1 MNGLGYISPSV
12 NQTLTPSATLGA
24 PGDMYIITDTRQRPR
39 KDLSETKAFQR
50 FDIEPYDGSEMPLP
64 NENGVVLFPVKD
76 LYFDTA
82 NFQNRDAEFSETSV
96 NRILDAVDDGDF
108 NWAIFDPITIWRNPG
123 NGKFYVLS
131 GHSRSEAFRRLSAD
145 GASVDGRNF
154 DRIPAKIF
162 AGTFEQ
168 AKELALNSNTL
179 STKET
184 DLERA
189 NYYRE
194 RREKFAANGL
204 KNSEIKKRLLELAR
218 KNEGK
223 NATKII
229 YLSHLNPRGSVVD
242 AVAATSDGASVDK
255 NRVAVMAEWVGH
267 LRYDFP
273 MLTDFH
279 ERELF
284 DFLKNGHYGVDVR
297 NFNDFAK
304 RVQTAI
310 EKHTEWG
317 VFDADKS
324 LNLEKNLGK
333 SENEKRF
340 DAELDRLKS
349 EWADAENILNRKLA
363 EFKAR
368 QKRDASIT
376 DQQIL
381 QAVQPYKDAAIL
393 AKGAY
398 FAFRDKRGDFLRAD
412 DAQMSLFGLGKPTI
426 KFEFEDNAAL
436 ADFLHATKKAA
447 DFADFEDVTNTATS
461 AKPNAPKSK
470 IRNGRLMPADDSRY
484 LPESPAPYSLP
495 PTNTPPQL
503 PPSPTSP
510 KALPP
515 YRNVFPA
522 RQKFDKVKALYPNYI
537 AFVKDGDY
545 YITYDDDA
553 KKIAPFLKTNL
564 LKDKNGDAFVGF
576 VDTALPINVA
586 ILNVEGLTCAVVDEN
601 SNVEIMQPTEP
612 EPVQTPEPEVTAESV
627 TDEEIETSN
636 VTPVEIDWK
645 AFEDA
650 FAKASNWSSFDPER
664 SARSYVGGY
673 KEYYDQY
680 VKQVPPQYLNAFNWF
695 VKRYVSDLISK
706 RSRTASAAVTGP
718 GGITAQKAAS
728 LNRANDRFMAASVE
742 FPHALLKYI
751 NKIRLREKRKAFINS
766 SMDERYAARI
776 KELERDVNG
785 LKYYKKI
792 IQHISQGGEIPDDV
806 RQSYWYFSKDSYG
819 GEPKFRD
826 NVVNALQHRLNLNKA
841 TFKDKLTR
849 EVTNGNVEIVDAII
863 ESLKPLGL
871 FTNRAEIWQFPS
883 FARRRRQSVD
893 AEQQRVE
900 NNAQSENSLYR
911 VEYDTQED
919 RVKIYFNGM
928 PSDKIRTYLKSNG
941 FRWSPRNKAWQRQI
955 TENAR
960 RAVRQFE
967 SLIQDG
973 TLGKPTIKL
982 EFEDNADLMSLFDTD
997 GISGLTVNDKPADI
1011 FNCPESQLQT
1021 RGYQPTYIRLND
1033 YSHLIDT
1040 ADGRKTLKGYGFES
1054 ATLDELVNA
1063 CRYYPQVAA
1072 LAAHLKDPNGD
1083 ALQTAFND
1091 WHWLH
1096 TNIRYDFDTPGE
1108 EEIRTPARVWR
1119 DRFSGVD
1126 CDCLAVMT
1134 ACLLINQGFHPCFEI
1149 VAFNNE
1155 PTFSHIY
1162 VNLDGAAIDR
1172 VLPVFLA
1179 RPDNITKT
1187 QIMEIPVYSL
1197 SGIGGC
1203 RDTLSGVYSSTLAKI
1218 QSGTATGEDNNDFR
1232 KTQVLV
1238 TLRGI
1243 DDAAYSLAA
1252 LLMPHVVTIADDGT
1266 YYFDSTAMANLATKL
1281 DDDLRQLMADDA
1293 DPETISQWIAT
1304 AAQQIDGAASVQSN
1318 GGKDTIVVI
1327 INPQGNMT
1335 RVIGQMVKA
1344 STPTLTA
1351 TTADAIDTPAA
1362 TASPSADSPLYA
1374 TTPAPIATPPADPEP
1389 ESGNTWLWIA
1399 GISAALG
1406 IGAALTSGSGKKKR
1420 R

>member
-1 MNGLGYISPSV
+1 MYGLGYISPSV

-39 KDLSETKAFQR
+39 KDLTETKAFQR
-50 FDIEPYDGSEMPLP
+50 FDIEPYNGSEMPLP

-108 NWAIFDPITIWRNPG
+108 NWAIFDPITIWRNPN

-168 AKELALNSNTL
+168 AKDLALNSNTL

-273 MLTDFH
+273 QLTDFH

-340 DAELDRLKS
+340 DAELNRLKS
-349 EWADAENILNRKLA
+349 EWANAENILNRKLA

-398 FAFRDKRGDFLRAD
+398 FAFRDKRGDFIRAD
-412 DAQMSLFGLGKPTI
+412 EAQMSLFGLGKPTI

-461 AKPNAPKSK
+461 TKANAPKSK

-495 PTNTPPQL
+495 PTSTPPQL
-503 PPSPTSP
+503 PTSPTSTA

-515 YRNVFPA
+515 YVEPTPA
-522 RQKFDKVKALYPNYI
+522 
-537 AFVKDGDY
+537 
-545 YITYDDDA
+545 
-553 KKIAPFLKTNL
+553 
-564 LKDKNGDAFVGF
+564 
-576 VDTALPINVA
+576 PISTQSA
-586 ILNVEGLTCAVVDEN
+586 E
-601 SNVEIMQPTEP
+601 
-612 EPVQTPEPEVTAESV
+612 TPEGTPEITAESV
-627 TDEEIETSN
+627 TDEEIESAN
-636 VTPVEIDWK
+636 VAPVVLDWK
-645 AFEDA
+645 DFENR
-650 FAKASNWSSFDPER
+650 FAKASNWASQDPER
-664 SARSYVGGY
+664 SARVWVGGY
-673 KEYYDQY
+673 KETYDKY
-680 VKQVPPQYLNAFNWF
+680 VNQVPSQYLNAFNWF
-695 VKRYVSDLISK
+695 VKRYVEDLIAK
-706 RSRTASAAVTGP
+706 RSRTVSAMVTGP
-718 GGITAQKAAS
+718 GGITAKKAES
-728 LNRANDRFMAASVE
+728 LNRANDRFFDASV
-742 FPHALLKYI
+742 LLPSKIENYI
-751 NKIRLREKRKAFINS
+751 HKLNLRAKRKAFVNS
-766 SMDERYAARI
+766 SLDERYAQRI
-776 KELERDVNG
+776 DELKKAVKRLLF
-785 LKYYKKI
+785 LKNSAS
-792 IQHISQGGEIPDDV
+792 QISNGGEIPQEIA
-806 RQSYWYFSKDSYG
+806 RSWRYSQ
-819 GEPKFRD
+819 RD
-826 NVVNALQHRLNLNKA
+826 AKTPEEARARIVAELQYDLNLDKA

-849 EVTNGNVEIVDAII
+849 EVTKGNVEIVDAII
-863 ESLKPLGL
+863 EYLKPLGL
-871 FTNRAEIWQFPS
+871 YTNRAEIWRFPEW
-883 FARRRRQSVD
+883 ARLKRQTFETATQQA
-893 AEQQRVE
+893 AE
-900 NNAQSENSLYR
+900 ASDDENSNYR
-911 VEYDTQED
+911 IEYDTQED
-919 RVKIYFNGM
+919 RVKIIFNGM
-928 PSDKIRTYLKSNG
+928 PSAQAREWLKKNG

-955 TENAR
+955 TDNAR
-960 RAVRQFE
+960 RAVEQFKA
-967 SLIQDG
+967 SG
-973 TLGKPTIKL
+973 LGKPTIKL
-982 EFEDNADLMSLFDTD
+982 EFEDNSELMSLFDTD
-997 GISGLTVNDKPADI
+997 GVNGLTVNDKPADI

-1021 RGYQPTYIRLND
+1021 RGYKPTYIRLND

-1083 ALQTAFND
+1083 PLQSAFNI

-1096 TNIRYDFDTPGE
+1096 TNICYDYDTPGE
-1108 EEIRTPARVWR
+1108 EEIRTPARVWA
-1119 DRFSGVD
+1119 DRYSGVD

-1134 ACLLINQGFHPCFEI
+1134 ACLLINMGFHPCFEI

-1187 QIMEIPVYSL
+1187 QIMDIPVYAL

-1203 RDTLSGVYSSTLAKI
+1203 RDTLSGVYASTLAKI
-1218 QSGTATGEDNNDFR
+1218 QNGTATGEDNNDFR

-1281 DDDLRQLMADDA
+1281 DGDLATLIAENADA
-1293 DPETISQWIAT
+1293 DTISQWIAN
-1304 AAQQIDGAASVQSN
+1304 AATQIDGAASVASN
-1318 GGKDTIVVI
+1318 GGNDTVVVI
-1327 INPQGNMT
+1327 INPKGDLT
-1335 RVIGQMVKA
+1335 RVIGQMAKGD
-1344 STPTLTA
+1344 TPTLTD
-1351 TTADAIDTPAA
+1351 TTADAINTPAA
-1362 TASPSADSPLYA
+1362 AASS
-1374 TTPAPIATPPADPEP
+1374 TPAIMLTSPMPGVAPDGETESDSSDWWKYAIA
-1389 ESGNTWLWIA
+1389 
-1399 GISAALG
+1399 SAAAFG
-1406 IGAALTSGSGKKKR
+1406 VGAMVSKSGTKTKKR
-1420 R
+1420 K